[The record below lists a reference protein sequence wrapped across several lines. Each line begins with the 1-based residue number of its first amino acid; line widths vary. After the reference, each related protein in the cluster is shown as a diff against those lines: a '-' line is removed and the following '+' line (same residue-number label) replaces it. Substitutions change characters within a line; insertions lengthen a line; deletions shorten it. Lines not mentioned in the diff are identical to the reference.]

1 MRRYYLESLP
11 QGSAGGLMSE
21 QNEWFHA
28 RAQSDARPGIDDKR
42 VLAGARQQWAARP
55 FPDYIFETRR
65 DCFCRSEEIGPS
77 RITVRQGVIT
87 HVTSIETGA
96 AVVAADWYTIEQLF
110 ERIPQLAEQ
119 NGVEDVAVEY
129 DSALGYPS
137 SIAVRYEE
145 GILDAGILYV
155 ISAVEAAP

>member
-1 MRRYYLESLP
+1 
-11 QGSAGGLMSE
+11 
-21 QNEWFHA
+21 
-28 RAQSDARPGIDDKR
+28 
-42 VLAGARQQWAARP
+42 
-55 FPDYIFETRR
+55 
-65 DCFCRSEEIGPS
+65 
-77 RITVRQGVIT
+77 VIT
-87 HVTSIETGA
+87 HVTSIESGE
-96 AVVAADWYTIEQLF
+96 AVVADDWYTIEQLF

-137 SIAVRYEE
+137 LIAVRYEE

>member
-1 MRRYYLESLP
+1 MRMTRWLALALLAAAPSGCSSP
-11 QGSAGGLMSE
+11 
-21 QNEWFHA
+21 F
-28 RAQSDARPGIDDKR
+28 GIDERR

-65 DCFCRSEEIGPS
+65 DCFCRSEEVGPA

-87 HVTSIETGA
+87 HVTSIETGEA
-96 AVVAADWYTIEQLF
+96 MVPDDWYTVDQLF
-110 ERIPQLAEQ
+110 DRIPQLAEQ

-137 SIAVRYEE
+137 SIAVRYGE